1 MSGRYYSKR
10 IKDIME
16 KAEKARGNRSR
27 PKTFKSK
34 ELAKAWADKNKVKD
48 YTLKNLKNPPNNKI
62 VIVTK
67 T

>member
-1 MSGRYYSKR
+1 
-10 IKDIME
+10 ME